1 MRGRKMSAL
10 LAILV
15 CIGLI
20 VIDQVSKFLAIVKL
34 APIENITV
42 IPGILD
48 FTFVKNYG
56 AAFGILQGQRWFF
69 VIITIV
75 ILGGILVAFWKLP
88 KQREF
93 DYVRWTLLVL
103 AAGAVGNLIDRFFRG
118 YVVDF
123 FEFTFIS
130 YPVFNVAD
138 IYVVVGTAILAFLLI
153 FIVKDEKK

>member
-1 MRGRKMSAL
+1 MSAL

-93 DYVRWTLLVL
+93 NYVRWTLLVL

>member
-1 MRGRKMSAL
+1 MSAL

-56 AAFGILQGQRWFF
+56 AAFGILQGQSWFF

-93 DYVRWTLLVL
+93 NYVRWTLLVL

-123 FEFTFIS
+123 FEFTFFS

-153 FIVKDEKK
+153 FIVKDEKE

>member
-1 MRGRKMSAL
+1 MSAL

>member
-1 MRGRKMSAL
+1 MSAL

-93 DYVRWTLLVL
+93 DY
-103 AAGAVGNLIDRFFRG
+103 G
-118 YVVDF
+118 
-123 FEFTFIS
+123 FTC
-130 YPVFNVAD
+130 
-138 IYVVVGTAILAFLLI
+138 
-153 FIVKDEKK
+153 